1 MRSHNCGELREENV
15 NLEVNLCGWVHKIRK
30 LNNLIF
36 LDLRDRYGTTQ
47 IIINS
52 ENTNYVLAKSLSTDD
67 VIKVDGTV
75 VLRKSKNNNL
85 STGNIEII
93 CTNLEL
99 INKSQVSPLDNK
111 SLEEKR
117 LEYRFLDLRRQVMQ
131 DKIILRHQVMQI
143 MRNFLNNN
151 NFLEIETPILAS
163 TTPEG
168 ARDYLVPARNQKGHF
183 YALPQSPQIFKQLLM
198 VGGYDRYYQIARCF
212 RDEDLRSDRQ
222 PEFSQLDLEISF
234 IEQNDIISLLEKM
247 MQEIMLKTK
256 NTKIKIPFLQL
267 DYEVAIDLYG
277 SDKPDLRYDLKLID
291 LSLMITS
298 NNKKK
303 TTKAIVVSQLLTD
316 LQLATLKVIVNQYQ
330 AGQLEYI
337 TYDNKVIG
345 AELLSNNAEAIINHL
360 AISNQATVLMITND
374 YELTCNTMGTI
385 RQDIA
390 KQLNLFTNEDYQF
403 LWVVNWPLFTYD
415 NESKKFVAA
424 HHPFTRPNIK
434 DEIDFTSNPML
445 VKSQA
450 YDLVLNGYEVGGGSM
465 RIHSLEMQQKMLE
478 FLQVSA
484 EEQKEK
490 FGFLL
495 NALSY
500 GAPIHGGIALGLDR
514 LIMLL
519 SNSHSIRDVIAF
531 PKNTKG
537 SDMLTHAPSVVK
549 QEQLDILGLN
559 VINS

>member
-1 MRSHNCGELREENV
+1 M
-15 NLEVNLCGWVHKIRK
+15 
-30 LNNLIF
+30 
-36 LDLRDRYGTTQ
+36 TQ

-52 ENTNYVLAKSLSTDD
+52 ENPNYILAKSLSTDD

-99 INKSQVSPLDNK
+99 INKSQVSPLDNE

-117 LEYRFLDLRRQVMQ
+117 LEYRFLDLRTQVMQ

-222 PEFSQLDLEISF
+222 PEFSQLDLEMSF
-234 IEQNDIISLLEKM
+234 IEQKDIITLLEQM

-256 NTKIKIPFLQL
+256 NINLKIPFLQL

-291 LSLMITS
+291 LSLMNTS
-298 NNKKK
+298 SKKK
-303 TTKAIVVSQLLTD
+303 TTKAIVVSQLLND
-316 LQLATLKVIVNQYQ
+316 LQLADLKVIVSQYQ

-345 AELLSNNAEAIINHL
+345 SELLSNNAEAIINHL

-374 YELTCNTMGTI
+374 YELTCNTIGAI
-385 RQDIA
+385 RQAIA

-403 LWVVNWPLFTYD
+403 L
-415 NESKKFVAA
+415 
-424 HHPFTRPNIK
+424 
-434 DEIDFTSNPML
+434 
-445 VKSQA
+445 
-450 YDLVLNGYEVGGGSM
+450 
-465 RIHSLEMQQKMLE
+465 
-478 FLQVSA
+478 
-484 EEQKEK
+484 
-490 FGFLL
+490 
-495 NALSY
+495 
-500 GAPIHGGIALGLDR
+500 
-514 LIMLL
+514 
-519 SNSHSIRDVIAF
+519 
-531 PKNTKG
+531 
-537 SDMLTHAPSVVK
+537 
-549 QEQLDILGLN
+549 
-559 VINS
+559 

>member
-15 NLEVNLCGWVHKIRK
+15 NLEVNLCGWVHTIRK

-36 LDLRDRYGTTQ
+36 LDLRDRYGMTQ

-52 ENTNYVLAKSLSTDD
+52 ENPNYVLAKSLSTDD
-67 VIKVDGTV
+67 VIKVNGMV

-99 INKSQVSPLDNK
+99 INKSQVSPLDNE
-111 SLEEKR
+111 SLEETR

-222 PEFSQLDLEISF
+222 PEFSQLDLEMSF
-234 IEQNDIISLLEKM
+234 IEQKDIISLLEQM

-256 NTKIKIPFLQL
+256 NINLKIPFLQL

-277 SDKPDLRYDLKLID
+277 SDKPDLRYDLKLIN
-291 LSLMITS
+291 LSLMNTS
-298 NNKKK
+298 SKKK

-316 LQLATLKVIVNQYQ
+316 LQLADLKVIVSQYQ

-337 TYDNKVIG
+337 TYDNKVI
-345 AELLSNNAEAIINHL
+345 ASELLSNNAEAIINHL

-374 YELTCNTMGTI
+374 YELACNTMGAI
-385 RQDIA
+385 RQAIA

-403 LWVVNWPLFTYD
+403 LWVINWPLFAYD

-478 FLQVSA
+478 FLQVSV

-537 SDMLTHAPSVVK
+537 SDMLTRAPSVVK

-559 VINS
+559 VVNS